1 MQTMNLRNAVHA
13 RIDRR
18 LWVAYGLL
26 WLLLWSLM
34 YLSHLQTDLTKGNW
48 RPWQAFYNA
57 SITLWPAMLLGT
69 LPWFYNWFKL
79 NGATSLLRHCLLAI
93 VFSLGWLAL
102 NTATGYVAYGFEY
115 CEATFRETFLWQ
127 TLWGFIVFAG
137 LVAALKALLTA
148 RESKLNAVAAVQ
160 AESARVRAELSA
172 IRGKL
177 NPHFLFNTL
186 NTLVALTRKDAKQAE
201 RALLQF
207 SGMLRYVLDSQR
219 EQRDRVLLRDEIEF
233 ARDYLSLEQL
243 RLGQRLRVQWQIDE
257 ACLDLEIPI
266 LTLQPLIEN
275 SIIHAVAPQLAGGTI
290 TISAG
295 QHSGQLILEVRDDG
309 PGVDLAQIGNGHRK
323 GIGLSA
329 LKQRFEL
336 DYEGQA
342 SFELASAPGQGFSV
356 TITLPI

>member
-1 MQTMNLRNAVHA
+1 MTLRNAIHA
-13 RIDRR
+13 KIDRR
-18 LWVAYGLL
+18 LWVAYALL

-34 YLSHLQTDLTKGNW
+34 YLSNLQTDLTKGNW

-57 SITLWPAMLLGT
+57 SITLWPAMLLGV
-69 LPWFYNWFKL
+69 LPWFCNWFKL
-79 NGATSLLRHCLLAI
+79 KGAQRWLRHCLLAV

-102 NTATGYVAYGFEY
+102 NTATGYVAYGYEF
-115 CEATFRETFLWQ
+115 CEATLRETFLWQ

-148 RESKLNAVAAVQ
+148 RESKLNAVAAVE

-201 RALLQF
+201 NALLQF

-243 RLGQRLRVQWQIDE
+243 RLGQRFRVNWQIDE
-257 ACLDLEIPI
+257 NCLDLELPI

-275 SIIHAVAPQLAGGTI
+275 SIIHTVAPQLAGGTI
-290 TISAG
+290 TIAARCENRK
-295 QHSGQLILEVRDDG
+295 LILQVGDDG
-309 PGVDLAQIGNGHRK
+309 PGVDLASIGNGHRK

-336 DYEGQA
+336 DYEGKA
-342 SFELASAPGQGFSV
+342 SFELASTLGQGFFV
-356 TITLPI
+356 TITLPL